1 MYLYLI
7 SFDLHDPRVYQP
19 LWDKLKAMAAS
30 RLLES
35 LWLVSSS
42 APAPEIRDQLAAVA
56 HPDDSF
62 AVIEMLPGSNWAT
75 MRAKTDGISWLSA
88 NLAMAA

>member
-7 SFDLHDPRVYQP
+7 SFELHDPRMHPP
-19 LWDKLKAMAAS
+19 LWDRLKAMAAS

-35 LWLVSSS
+35 LWLVSSP
-42 APAPEIRDQLAAVA
+42 APAEQIRDELADAA
-56 HPDDSF
+56 HPDDCF
-62 AVIEMLPGSNWAT
+62 AVIEMQPGSNWAT

>member
-7 SFDLHDPRVYQP
+7 SFDLHDPSMYRP
-19 LWDKLKAMAAS
+19 LWERLRAMAAS

-42 APAPEIRDQLAAVA
+42 TPADQIRDQLAAVA
-56 HPDDSF
+56 HPDDCF
-62 AVIEMLPGSNWAT
+62 AVIEIQPGSNWAT

>member
-7 SFDLHDPRVYQP
+7 SFDLHDSRVYQP
-19 LWDKLKAMAAS
+19 LWDKLKALAAS

-42 APAPEIRDQLAAVA
+42 APAPEILDEIAAVA
-56 HPDDSF
+56 HPDDCF
-62 AVIEMLPGSNWAT
+62 AVIEMQPGSNWAT
-75 MRAKTDGISWLSA
+75 MRAKTD
-88 NLAMAA
+88 AMAA

>member
-7 SFDLHDPRVYQP
+7 SFDLHDSRTCQA
-19 LWDKLKAMAAS
+19 LWDEFRAMAAS

-42 APAPEIRDQLAAVA
+42 APAEEIRDRLAAVA
-56 HPDDSF
+56 HPDDCF
-62 AVIEMLPGSNWAT
+62 AVIEMQPGSNWAT

-88 NLAMAA
+88 NLAIAA